1 MDATTSRR
9 RKTCARPY
17 DGAMPLIERE
27 ASVLVVV
34 DTQPGFITD
43 ADPAA
48 AAAVEQLLWLATIA
62 RLLEIPAVVTEEAP
76 DREGAT
82 DPRVLATLDPAT
94 PVLPKDTF
102 GLAGE
107 PAVVEAIR
115 ATQRETAVLVGF
127 ETDVCV
133 SQSAIG
139 LQDLGYRV
147 AVVADASYTQDARQ
161 HEAGLR
167 RIGQLGIELV
177 DAKGVAFEWMR
188 TVDVAIATTR
198 AAKAPGRTGSPQ
210 GLHSRPA

>member
-17 DGAMPLIERE
+17 DGAMPLIDRE
-27 ASVLVVV
+27 ASVLVVI
-34 DTQPGFITD
+34 DTQPGFIAD
-43 ADPAA
+43 DDPATA
-48 AAAVEQLLWLATIA
+48 AAIERLIWLATIA

-76 DREGAT
+76 EREGAT
-82 DPRVLATLDPAT
+82 DPRVLAALDAAT
-94 PVLPKDTF
+94 PVLAKATF

-107 PAVVEAIR
+107 PAIVEAIR
-115 ATQRETAVLVGF
+115 ATRRSTAVLMGF

-147 AVVADASYTQDARQ
+147 AVVADASHTQDASQ

-167 RIGQLGIELV
+167 RMAQLGIELV

-188 TVDVAIATTR
+188 TVDVAIETT
-198 AAKAPGRTGSPQ
+198 ASARTGTRQ
-210 GLHSRPA
+210 GLHSRPV